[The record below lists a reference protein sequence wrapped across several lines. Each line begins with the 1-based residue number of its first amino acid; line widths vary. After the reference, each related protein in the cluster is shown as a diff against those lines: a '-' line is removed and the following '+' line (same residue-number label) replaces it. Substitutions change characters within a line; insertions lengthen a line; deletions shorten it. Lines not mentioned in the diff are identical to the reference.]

1 MSFPALFESGI
12 LISISRIFRHLAI
25 LSFPALF
32 YTFGDFDFP
41 ALFSVIL
48 EEKKIGKFTKKNLP
62 TITISYIFCA
72 LNINELPEVSTDF
85 H

>member
-1 MSFPALFESGI
+1 MRILSFPALFESGI
-12 LISISRIFRHLAI
+12 LISISRIFRRLGI

-41 ALFSVIL
+41 ALFLVIL

-62 TITISYIFCA
+62 T
-72 LNINELPEVSTDF
+72 VSPFLTF
-85 H
+85 FVL